1 MDKRIS
7 TLIFL
12 FVVYF
17 LIAVSMVLFTPVQ
30 KILTFLFF
38 SFTGLGLFFMFFFLW
53 MLHRKD

>member
-17 LIAVSMVLFTPVQ
+17 IVAVSMVLFSPVQ

-38 SFTGLGLFFMFFFLW
+38 SFTGLMLFFLFFFLW

>member
-12 FVVYF
+12 FVIYF
-17 LIAVSMVLFTPVQ
+17 IVALTMTLFTPVQ
-30 KILTFLFF
+30 QVLTFLFY
-38 SFTGLGLFFMFFFLW
+38 SFTGLLLFFLFFFLW

>member
-17 LIAVSMVLFTPVQ
+17 LVAVSMLLFSPVQ

-38 SFTGLGLFFMFFFLW
+38 SFTGLMIFFLFFFLW